1 MSAAKSMDSIKY
13 TATHMNMKLPP
24 NQLKTRKGRE
34 TLLNLIK
41 TYMDNDGYHI
51 QFNVLD
57 TATPEGRTEAPGEVP
72 RSRRAGGRLQ
82 RVLHQAAPGR
92 AERDHRPHRAI
103 LRQLLNSTRPARR
116 GTVPRRVG
124 NLPQDFQSKFVRQ
137 RI

>member
-1 MSAAKSMDSIKY
+1 MALTDGSLSAMPGTDVHGPTALAMSAAKSMDAIKF

-57 TATPEGRTEAPGEVP
+57 TNT
-72 RSRRAGGRLQ
+72 
-82 RVLHQAAPGR
+82 
-92 AERDHRPHRAI
+92 
-103 LRQLLNSTRPARR
+103 
-116 GTVPRRVG
+116 
-124 NLPQDFQSKFVRQ
+124 
-137 RI
+137 